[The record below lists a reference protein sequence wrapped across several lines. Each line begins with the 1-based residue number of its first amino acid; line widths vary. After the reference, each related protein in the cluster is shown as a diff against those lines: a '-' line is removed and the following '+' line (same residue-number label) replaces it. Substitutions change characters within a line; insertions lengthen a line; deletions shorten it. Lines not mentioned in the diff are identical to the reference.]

1 MTNNE
6 YHARPEVSN
15 SDLKLF
21 AESPRKLELK
31 KLGQLE
37 QEQTQALA
45 LGSALHKLVLERES
59 FNSEYA
65 VLENCDRRTKAGK
78 AYYDEFCQK
87 NAGKEILSADIFA
100 QICAMEQSI
109 YSIPRVREL
118 LSSGVAEKPFFAE
131 LNGAKCKCKVD
142 FLSTSA
148 NALIDVKTTSSL
160 KDFKRAMGAF
170 GYFTQASFY
179 ADILEKNGIQIDSV
193 FFIVVEKTAPFLTGI
208 FRIDYADL
216 DGGRE
221 IYSKRL
227 EKLKFCRENGFYPP
241 LYENIALN
249 YNGDFIY
256 EMELCV
262 KPSFYDI
269 ERG

>member
-1 MTNNE
+1 MTNGE
-6 YHARPEVSN
+6 YHARAEISN
-15 SDLKLF
+15 SELKLF

-31 KLGQLE
+31 KLGELE

-45 LGSALHKLVLERES
+45 LGSALHKLVLEREI
-59 FNSEYA
+59 FASEYA

-78 AYYDEFCQK
+78 AYYDEFCEK
-87 NAGKEILSADIFA
+87 NADKEILSADIFA
-100 QICAMEQSI
+100 QISAMEQSI

-131 LNGAKCKCKVD
+131 LNGVKCKCKVD

-170 GYFTQASFY
+170 GYFTQTSFY

>member
-6 YHARPEVSN
+6 YHARAEISN

-31 KLGQLE
+31 KLGELE

-59 FNSEYA
+59 FASEYA
-65 VLENCDRRTKAGK
+65 VLENCDKRTRVGK

-87 NAGKEILSADIFA
+87 NAGKEILSTDIFA

-131 LNGAKCKCKVD
+131 LNGVKCKCKVD

-179 ADILEKNGIQIDSV
+179 ADILEKNGIQVDSV

-241 LYENIALN
+241 LYENIAEIG
-249 YNGDFIY
+249 GDFIY